1 MISNMKLSN
10 EKILNTI
17 NVLGNLNNAQL
28 PIKVAYAVSKNI
40 NKIESELK
48 AYNTEKAKL
57 IDKYSEKDEEGKV
70 ISNEQGHVTIKN
82 EHIEDWN
89 RDINE
94 LLSIENEIDIHKI
107 QLNDLLNANYNI
119 SPAELTLI
127 DFMIND

>member
-1 MISNMKLSN
+1 MKLSN

-57 IDKYSEKDEEGKV
+57 IEKYSEKDEEGKV

-94 LLSIENEIDIHKI
+94 LLSIENEVDIHKI